1 MPLWKNHVMSLWVKW
16 VLSLVWQK
24 ALQLD
29 LSYLTVFISVLLC
42 TLLSHCTVWFWACP
56 DPSDSHQNH
65 SFCYDK
71 LSFNHHDKKPT
82 KAICTMEQGVCTK
95 TPRLTWTS
103 LCNYFLPSCYFLH
116 MWFYLFIVVPYLSLK
131 LKPPE
136 HRIYPST
143 FLAYFCWCHNINSKQ
158 IVISISIP
166 VCFCKLGV
174 CVVVLGWITLIELT
188 VFTCT
193 GS

>member
-1 MPLWKNHVMSLWVKW
+1 MYCS
-16 VLSLVWQK
+16 VLSFLIALSGFEHALTPQTHIKTTAFVMINSALTIMIKSLQK
-24 ALQLD
+24 PYALWNKVSAQRLLD
-29 LSYLTVFISVLLC
+29 LPELPF
-42 TLLSHCTVWFWACP
+42 
-56 DPSDSHQNH
+56 
-65 SFCYDK
+65 
-71 LSFNHHDKKPT
+71 
-82 KAICTMEQGVCTK
+82 AII
-95 TPRLTWTS
+95 
-103 LCNYFLPSCYFLH
+103 FFPSCYFLH

-143 FLAYFCWCHNINSKQ
+143 FLAYFCWRHNINSKQ